1 MALGKKSVIRAG
13 MKRKRGCSEEEEIK
27 KADHLQNL
35 PEELLVKVICGV
47 NYPDLKNL
55 LLVSRQMVEATLVA
69 KEIHFNFTTPFK
81 VVQGGPETGTAPSAP
96 RALQQL
102 RKRLTAK
109 QASDLAVSLFA
120 SYP

>member
-1 MALGKKSVIRAG
+1 MALGKKSVIRSG
-13 MKRKRGCSEEEEIK
+13 MKRKRGSSEEDIK

-55 LLVSRQMVEATLVA
+55 LRVSRQMAESTLIA
-69 KEIHFNFTTPFK
+69 KEVHFNFTTPMK
-81 VVQGGPETGTAPSAP
+81 VVQARPEMKTAPSAP

-102 RKRLTAK
+102 RKRLTAED
-109 QASDLAVSLFA
+109 ASDLAVSLFA
-120 SYP
+120 SLP

>member
-1 MALGKKSVIRAG
+1 MALGKKNVIRSG
-13 MKRKRGCSEEEEIK
+13 MKRKRGCSEEGIK
-27 KADHLQNL
+27 KAHHLQNL

-47 NYPDLKNL
+47 NYPDLKHL
-55 LLVSRQMVEATLVA
+55 LLVSRQMANATSIS

-81 VVQGGPETGTAPSAP
+81 VVQAGPEMETATPYAP

-109 QASDLAVSLFA
+109 EASDLTISLFA

>member
-1 MALGKKSVIRAG
+1 MALGKKSVIRSG
-13 MKRKRGCSEEEEIK
+13 MKRKRGCSEEEIK

-35 PEELLVKVICGV
+35 PEELLIKVICGV

-55 LLVSRQMVEATLVA
+55 LRVSRQMAEATLIA

-81 VVQGGPETGTAPSAP
+81 GVQAGPEMETAPSAP